1 MLVRYCDA
9 LLRKGKTK
17 TEVGDLDAKLR
28 SIITIFKYLDDKDV
42 FQKVSITF
50 FVLLLFCVAKQS
62 VSFKFYSKYL
72 ARRLIHG
79 TSVSDDSEAGVL
91 SNLKQACGFE

>member
-1 MLVRYCDA
+1 MNRKNDAAELLAKYCDS

-42 FQKVSITF
+42 FQKVAKEVFF
-50 FVLLLFCVAKQS
+50 FVFFFEKILFPVLQQVFGSSPYLWNECV
-62 VSFKFYSKYL
+62 
-72 ARRLIHG
+72 R
-79 TSVSDDSEAGVL
+79 
-91 SNLKQACGFE
+91 